1 MWGGGKAR
9 FLSAAECFPLA
20 RGRPNRRGGPPLL
33 GRCVPQTREGA
44 RQGCSPQ
51 QPCRRLPPGLALGQE
66 TAWDPPAILY
76 LAEVTSTPTPR
87 VLSQPTKQ
95 EGAFSNSIFTG
106 GVNQMSPQLKTPKC
120 KATKWYSK
128 FRSCAT
134 LGSEELRSYVPR

>member
-1 MWGGGKAR
+1 ML
-9 FLSAAECFPLA
+9 LSAFHWPE
-20 RGRPNRRGGPPLL
+20 GGQTGEGGPPLL

-66 TAWDPPAILY
+66 TAWDPPAILC
-76 LAEVTSTPTPR
+76 LVEVTSTPTPR

-95 EGAFSNSIFTG
+95 EGAWAEISFSNSVFTG

>member
-1 MWGGGKAR
+1 ML
-9 FLSAAECFPLA
+9 LSAFHWPE
-20 RGRPNRRGGPPLL
+20 GGQTGEGGPPLL
-33 GRCVPQTREGA
+33 GRCAPQTREGA

-66 TAWDPPAILY
+66 TAWDPPAILC
-76 LAEVTSTPTPR
+76 LAEVTSTPKPR